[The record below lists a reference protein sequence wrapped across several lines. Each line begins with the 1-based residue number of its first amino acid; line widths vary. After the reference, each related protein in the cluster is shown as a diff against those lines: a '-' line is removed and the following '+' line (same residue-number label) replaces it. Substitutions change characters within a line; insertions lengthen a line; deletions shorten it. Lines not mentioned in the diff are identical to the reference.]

1 MYLTLRL
8 FVHCNC
14 NFSTVYID
22 KMRFNCID
30 MQMKFHPSTEIPKFK
45 HRLQGVNI
53 LIQSRSIC
61 DEVSLVCSFQCRH
74 VSLFFA

>member
-22 KMRFNCID
+22 KMRFND
-30 MQMKFHPSTEIPKFK
+30 MQMKFHPSAEIPNFK
-45 HRLQGVNI
+45 HRLQGGNI
-53 LIQSRSIC
+53 LIQRRSIC
-61 DEVSLVCSFQCRH
+61 DEVSHVCSFQCRH
-74 VSLFFA
+74 VSLFFT